1 MIGNF
6 GETMKSIVADR
17 KFMLIMA
24 ISSIFIGV
32 ALYVYYYYIS
42 PKMNPDFV
50 PNREFVKKKDD
61 GPENAT
67 LYLFYT
73 NWCPHSKKALPIFND
88 MKEKQEGTPI
98 NDVIITFVAI
108 NGESE
113 EGKMTDFEKGHS
125 VKVDGYP
132 TIFLVKGDQV
142 VEYDAVTTEETLNE
156 FLNTTL

>member
-1 MIGNF
+1 MLGAF
-6 GETMKSIVADR
+6 GETMRKIVVDKR
-17 KFMLIMA
+17 FLLIIA
-24 ISSIFIGV
+24 ISAIFIGL
-32 ALYVYYYYIS
+32 ALYVYYYYVA

-50 PNREFVKKKDD
+50 PNREFVKGRDT
-61 GPENAT
+61 PEKGT

-73 NWCPHSKKALPIFND
+73 NWCPHSKKALPVFNSL
-88 MKEKQEGTPI
+88 KEKMEGKPV
-98 NDVIITFVAI
+98 NDIVVNFVAV

-113 EGKMTDFEKGHS
+113 EGEMTTFEKSHK

-142 VEYDAVTTEETLNE
+142 VEYDAIATEESLNE